1 MLRVVIPFYTE
12 FEAVKPGLR
21 DMKAAGMEFD
31 VAAAQGVYIYG
42 ARNRGVNGG
51 KNQKRVQSPLPGYS
65 HFLFVDSDIS
75 FTAEH
80 VQALLDLKVPVAACP
95 YLCHVPADT
104 YQTGELSLIGQI
116 LSQDKNNVESVKARS
131 FVGGGFLLV
140 EATVFQHLPYPWFHH
155 RMVERYDFRELCGE
169 DVGFC
174 LALREAGYK
183 ILVDF
188 DRPVAHRLR
197 AVDQF
202 DLSY

>member
-1 MLRVVIPFYTE
+1 MIRVVIPFYTE
-12 FEAVKPGLR
+12 FEAAKECLR
-21 DMKAAGMEFD
+21 SMREAGMEFD

-51 KNQKRVQSPLPGYS
+51 MNQKRVQAPLPGYS
-65 HFLFVDSDIS
+65 HFLFMDSDTS
-75 FTAEH
+75 GTADH
-80 VQALLDLKVPVAACP
+80 VQGLLDLKVPVAACP
-95 YLCHVPADT
+95 YLCHAPKDT
-104 YQTGELSLIGQI
+104 YQTGEITLIGQVA
-116 LSQDKNNVESVKARS
+116 SQDSAKTKGVKARS

-140 EATVFQHLPYPWFHH
+140 EAMVFQHLAYPWFHH
-155 RMVERYDFRELCGE
+155 RMVERYDFREQCGE

-188 DRPVAHRLR
+188 DHPVAHRLR
-197 AVDQF
+197 SVEQF